1 MGGGWLLEESQFS
14 SGTQECSCKW
24 YQWVFEGGKGRKREG
39 GRVERRQGGREK
51 PASEQESRQACQVGG
66 VRVDFSQ
73 THYIRF

>member
-1 MGGGWLLEESQFS
+1 M
-14 SGTQECSCKW
+14 
-24 YQWVFEGGKGRKREG
+24 
-39 GRVERRQGGREK
+39 ERRQGGREK